1 MWLSFVA
8 LFCVCRVG
16 CYVYCFVCHVL
27 FMVCCNLLNVC
38 GRVVVLFHGDVLCVH
53 QGCLG
58 RIIVVS
64 RVLVCIMACVC

>member
-1 MWLSFVA
+1 MFVD
-8 LFCVCRVG
+8 
-16 CYVYCFVCHVL
+16 
-27 FMVCCNLLNVC
+27 VC